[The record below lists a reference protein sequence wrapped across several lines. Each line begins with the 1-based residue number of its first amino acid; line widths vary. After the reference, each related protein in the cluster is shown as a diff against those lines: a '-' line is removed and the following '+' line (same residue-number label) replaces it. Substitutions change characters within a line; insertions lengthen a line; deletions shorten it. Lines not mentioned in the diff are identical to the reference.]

1 VFGNESLDIAQ
12 AVSKD
17 GAMEEMGGGFARLA
31 PTPNRGKADA
41 EKLRG
46 LFFCKQLF
54 HELLLLTAD
63 LFP

>member
-1 VFGNESLDIAQ
+1 
-12 AVSKD
+12 
-17 GAMEEMGGGFARLA
+17 MEEMGGGFARLA
-31 PTPNRGKADA
+31 PTANRGEADA
-41 EKLRG
+41 EKLRR